1 VIDDTAA
8 VIGGGAAIEL
18 AGGFHRRSEPRLI
31 GVRDPTRRDSPEQVG
46 GADDVSGSG
55 EPVGDGADVVGHP
68 KDRRDQHQRRP
79 AAGRRQPHVDSH
91 LAVRQSHSFGTARAH
106 VADRSLRLV
115 RIEDLDYELDP
126 ALIAQEPI
134 EPRDAA
140 RLLVDRGGADPEHRQ
155 VSDLPDVLSPGDL
168 VVVNDTRVI
177 PARLRLRRATGGRS
191 EVLLL
196 EPRDACRRV
205 WEALVRPARKLPPGT
220 ILYDASG
227 EAVVEVGARTAAGDT
242 FVVTVLGDGD
252 VLARLNAHGEMPLP
266 PYIHRALADPE
277 RYQTVFADEPA
288 SAAAPTA
295 GLHLTDEVFAG
306 LAARD
311 IGWVT
316 VELVV
321 GLDTFAPIT
330 EADPLT
336 HRMHSERYR
345 VPAETWAA
353 VADARRVVA
362 VGTTTV
368 RALESAAASGQ
379 LAGRTELFLHPGGRE
394 PNVVDLLMTN
404 FHLPRT
410 TLLLMIEAFVGPRW
424 RRLYAL
430 AAASGYRFLSFG
442 DAMLLDRHA
451 P

>member
-1 VIDDTAA
+1 M
-8 VIGGGAAIEL
+8 
-18 AGGFHRRSEPRLI
+18 
-31 GVRDPTRRDSPEQVG
+31 
-46 GADDVSGSG
+46 
-55 EPVGDGADVVGHP
+55 
-68 KDRRDQHQRRP
+68 
-79 AAGRRQPHVDSH
+79 
-91 LAVRQSHSFGTARAH
+91 
-106 VADRSLRLV
+106 

-140 RLLVDRGGADPEHRQ
+140 RLLVDRGGAEPAHRQ
-155 VSDLPDVLSPGDL
+155 VRDLPDVLQRGDL

-177 PARLRLRRATGGRS
+177 PARLRLRRATGGAS

-196 EPRDACRRV
+196 EPRDADRRV

-220 ILYDASG
+220 ILFDAAG
-227 EAVVEVGARTAAGDT
+227 DAVVEIGARTEAGDT
-242 FVVTVLGDGD
+242 FAVTVLGDGD
-252 VLARLNAHGEMPLP
+252 VLARLSALGEMPLP
-266 PYIHRALADPE
+266 PYIHTALADPE

-295 GLHLTDEVFAG
+295 GLHLTGDVFAG
-306 LAARD
+306 LASRG

-330 EADPLT
+330 EEDPLT
-336 HRMHSERYR
+336 HRMHSERYQ

-362 VGTTTV
+362 IGTTTV
-368 RALESAAASGQ
+368 RALESASATGR
-379 LAGRTELFLHPGGRE
+379 LAGRTELFLHPGRE
-394 PNVVDLLMTN
+394 PEVVDLLMTN

-430 AAASGYRFLSFG
+430 AAAAGYRFLSFG
-442 DAMLLDRHA
+442 DAMLLDRRA
-451 P
+451 S